1 MLQCNHILI
10 KNKMNTWDEF
20 YLYHSIMKMNEQW
33 EITSVWTDLKYIIF
47 SKLNSY
53 KRTQYNSILY
63 SSTISKTKNILVM
76 SIGIGSKTIR
86 KTRQNSGWW
95 LLWGV
100 TDCKINKR
108 PTEGSQITCYV
119 FLLSWKVGTWA
130 FIFDNLLSSTSFSI
144 TYFLPRKFKLQRETN
159 TKNTAAALWWH
170 ALPSLDT
177 LRNSI
182 IVHHSFCLK
191 VNSRREI
198 IVSPLSETEKLESAG
213 KTQVFND
220 AKRCSIFP
228 SFNPREWCFHLPH
241 FIPLR
246 CTFKKKCILK

>member
-20 YLYHSIMKMNEQW
+20 YLYHSIMKTNERW
-33 EITSVWTDLKYIIF
+33 EITSVWTDLKYTIF

-108 PTEGSQITCYV
+108 PTEGSQVTCYV

-130 FIFDNLLSSTSFSI
+130 FILIIF
-144 TYFLPRKFKLQRETN
+144 KFY
-159 TKNTAAALWWH
+159 
-170 ALPSLDT
+170 
-177 LRNSI
+177 I
-182 IVHHSFCLK
+182 I
-191 VNSRREI
+191 
-198 IVSPLSETEKLESAG
+198 
-213 KTQVFND
+213 
-220 AKRCSIFP
+220 
-228 SFNPREWCFHLPH
+228 
-241 FIPLR
+241 
-246 CTFKKKCILK
+246 